1 MLKIYQCISRCYKN
15 PCFLAVF
22 EILDKIALP
31 LTFMEENMAFNLKSF
46 FGHNEHTGGD
56 RRSKERVKLPND
68 ATILIVDDSR
78 TAIAVLSKV
87 LEPTGYSIISAAN
100 GEEGIEMAKIHQP
113 DFILMDVIMPGLNGF
128 QATRILRKEE
138 LTKEIPI
145 IIISGNEQATE
156 KFWGLRVGANG
167 FLAKPV
173 ERAELYHLLGE
184 HLSKAEVI

>member
-1 MLKIYQCISRCYKN
+1 
-15 PCFLAVF
+15 
-22 EILDKIALP
+22 
-31 LTFMEENMAFNLKSF
+31 MAFNLKSI
-46 FGHNEHTGGD
+46 FGHNPDGEDGDTD
-56 RRSKERVKLPND
+56 RRGKERVKLPDD

-78 TAIAVLSKV
+78 TAIAVLAKV
-87 LEPTGYSIISAAN
+87 LEPTGYSIISGAD

-113 DFILMDVIMPGLNGF
+113 DMILMDVIMPGLNGF

-138 LTKEIPI
+138 TTKNIPI

-173 ERAELYHLLGE
+173 ERAELFHLMAE

>member
-1 MLKIYQCISRCYKN
+1 
-15 PCFLAVF
+15 
-22 EILDKIALP
+22 
-31 LTFMEENMAFNLKSF
+31 MAFNLKSI
-46 FGHNEHTGGD
+46 FGHHEGSDKD
-56 RRSKERVKLPND
+56 RRGEERVKLPAD

-78 TAIAVLSKV
+78 TAIAILTKV

-138 LTKEIPI
+138 TTKDIPI

-173 ERAELYHLLGE
+173 ERAELFHLLGE
-184 HLSKAEVI
+184 HLSKAEAI